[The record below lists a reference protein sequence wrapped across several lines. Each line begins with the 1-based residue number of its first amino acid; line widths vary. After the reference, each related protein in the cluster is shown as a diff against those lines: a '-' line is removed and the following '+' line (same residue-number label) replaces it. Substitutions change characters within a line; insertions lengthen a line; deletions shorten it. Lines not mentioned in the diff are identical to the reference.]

1 MFRLGMGAYAIRRKF
16 VLRFRH
22 APILS
27 INIVQA
33 DTINGSVSKA
43 LLGLPGFHG
52 CGYAAPKHKR
62 DEGHGIISAVRIRTH
77 TQTIQ

>member
-22 APILS
+22 APIWS
-27 INIVQA
+27 INVVQA
-33 DTINGSVSKA
+33 DTINGSVSTA
-43 LLGLPGFHG
+43 HLGLPGFHG
-52 CGYAAPKHKR
+52 CGYAAV

-77 TQTIQ
+77 AQTI